1 MQYVLI
7 VDGIVAD
14 TMNRVTLTPTFSK
27 INSVGSVNGE
37 YLVTGIC
44 VLMHYRLQEGI
55 EKNMEN
61 ETMSFCLG

>member
-1 MQYVLI
+1 MLI

-14 TMNRVTLTPTFSK
+14 TMNRVTSTPTFSK
-27 INSVGSVNGE
+27 IDSVGSVNGE
-37 YLVTGIC
+37 YLVTGIY

-61 ETMSFCLG
+61 ETMSCCPG

>member
-1 MQYVLI
+1 MLI
-7 VDGIVAD
+7 VDGIVAG
-14 TMNRVTLTPTFSK
+14 TMNRVTSTPNFSK

-37 YLVTGIC
+37 YLVTGIY

-61 ETMSFCLG
+61 ETMSCCPG